1 MHQNDC
7 AVVLAAGDGKRMR
20 IAGSKVMLPVLGKP
34 MVEWVLT
41 AAKQAGVL
49 DCCLIT
55 GKCADDV
62 RALVGERAVCV
73 TQEERLGTGHA
84 VMQAAGFLQK
94 HAGGSCLVL
103 AGDCPLISAE
113 TIAGAYAQHIAEEC
127 AATVISAVV
136 DDPTGYGRIICDMHG
151 GLLKIVEDKD
161 AGEAERRIHEINSS
175 AYWFDVDALLA
186 ALPKITNSNATGE
199 YYLTDVIEVM
209 QNAERRAG
217 VYTSHSSEEILGANT
232 QQQLL
237 RLQKVAGAA
246 TLDRWMSEGVMVT
259 DDSGVAIGPDV
270 VIEPGTIIHRGV
282 RLLGN
287 TFIGACAEIGPDCLI
302 VDSRIGPGC
311 RINASQIYQ
320 SELGKKVRLGPYS
333 HVRPNCKLADGV
345 KIGNFVE
352 IKNSTIGEKT
362 SSAHLT
368 YIGDSDIGAR
378 CNLGCGVV
386 TVNYDGKNKYRT
398 TVKDDAF
405 VGCNVNLVAPVTIG
419 EKAYL
424 AAGSTITDDVP
435 DTSLAIARARQ
446 TTKENWK
453 PKWERSE

>member
-1 MHQNDC
+1 MHHHDC

-41 AAKQAGVL
+41 AAMKAGIT
-49 DCCLIT
+49 DACLIT

-62 RALVGERAVCV
+62 RALVGERARFV

-84 VMQAAGFLQK
+84 VMQATQFLTE
-94 HAGGSCLVL
+94 HIGGSCLVL

-113 TIAGAYAQHIAEEC
+113 TIAGAYTQHIAEGC

-136 DDPTGYGRIICDMHG
+136 EDPTGYGRIVCDMHG

-175 AYWFDVDALLA
+175 AYWFDVNALLA
-186 ALPKITNSNATGE
+186 ALPHITNKNSRGE

-209 QNAERRAG
+209 LDSELRAG
-217 VYTSHSSEEILGANT
+217 VFTAKNSEEILGANT

-246 TLDRWMSEGVMVT
+246 TLDHWMSEGVMIT
-259 DDSGVAIGPDV
+259 DDAGVAIGPDV
-270 VIEPGTIIHRGV
+270 IIEPGAILHKGV
-282 RLLGN
+282 RLLGK
-287 TFIGACAEIGPDCLI
+287 TFIGEEAEIGPDCLI
-302 VDSRIGPGC
+302 VDSRVGAGS
-311 RINASQIYQ
+311 RVNASQIYQ

-352 IKNSTIGEKT
+352 IKNSNIGEKT

-378 CNLGCGVV
+378 CNIGCGVV

-405 VGCNVNLVAPVTIG
+405 CRVQCQFGCTCDHRGKIIYRGRLHRHRRRAGYIACHCTCQTDHKRELETQMG
-419 EKAYL
+419 E
-424 AAGSTITDDVP
+424 
-435 DTSLAIARARQ
+435 
-446 TTKENWK
+446 E
-453 PKWERSE
+453 